1 MESLFRQYHLENND
15 KYVKQTTFYAMM
27 NTMTRSDLK
36 SISSVDYVES
46 LLVTDTFENIQNMI
60 DDMITDTTESEFLS
74 DYLTS
79 LFTFLNYGY
88 KQHAIRVNDDCTT
101 HCLSFI
107 LGNSTRRC
115 ILNNNKTR
123 ITCTECKFPCYTI
136 NKIKDNII
144 RNSTISN
151 VNNINDCL
159 NELDDALD
167 MFVIYMGHNARCKN
181 QSEYIKKVE
190 NHMKKVCIDSKG
202 EDIRGLQVMDFKMKF
217 NPITARESSIEH
229 YGEQGI
235 SWHGFCLIYYLY
247 DNETKKQ

>member
-88 KQHAIRVNDDCTT
+88 KQHAIRVNGDFTT
-101 HCLSFI
+101 HGLSFT
-107 LGNSTRRC
+107 LGNSTRKC
-115 ILNNNKTR
+115 TSSNIETKITR
-123 ITCTECKFPCYTI
+123 TECKFLHYAI
-136 NKIKDNII
+136 NEIKNSII
-144 RNSTISN
+144 CNSTTSN
-151 VNNINDCL
+151 VNSINDCL
-159 NELDDALD
+159 TVLDDALD
-167 MFVIYMGHNARCKN
+167 RFVIYM
-181 QSEYIKKVE
+181 
-190 NHMKKVCIDSKG
+190 
-202 EDIRGLQVMDFKMKF
+202 
-217 NPITARESSIEH
+217 EH
-229 YGEQGI
+229 
-235 SWHGFCLIYYLY
+235 
-247 DNETKKQ
+247 KA